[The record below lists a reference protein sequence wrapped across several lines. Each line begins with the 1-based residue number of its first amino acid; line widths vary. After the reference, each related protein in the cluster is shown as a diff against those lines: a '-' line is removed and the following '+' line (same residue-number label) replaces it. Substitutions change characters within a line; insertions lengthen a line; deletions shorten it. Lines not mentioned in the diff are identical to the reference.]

1 MAWRHCNRQ
10 LVAGTGLFHNGV
22 VIFHIQQFKRTL
34 KTPIKSTVMAFTPDS
49 PSPGALQH
57 LRAELRHAGERR
69 LVLMEGDRS
78 AALRWLTT
86 ELPFLTVDQGLWVS
100 TRADSPLLA
109 LQLATPAQ
117 ARTWLGRELDLL
129 VWDGFSGNPPDGLA
143 ALAGTLTA
151 GGLWFWLM
159 PPLAQWG
166 TFADPDY
173 ARTGLDQASEHPF
186 AERLAKILCDTPDV
200 IRLDV
205 SGDES
210 TNATINSELGRVR
223 NELSRRRPATAFC
236 VSGGP
241 EQDQLVQALVR
252 FGLGRRRRPL
262 VVTADRG
269 RGKSAALGLA
279 AAELLLQG
287 RQRVLLTAPSA
298 EQVATVMAHARER
311 LGAQLQSQSA
321 TELNTTSGASLT
333 FVLPQQLL
341 ADKPAAEVVMVDE
354 AAAIAAPLLQRIL
367 LGWPRVAFATTV
379 HGYEGAGR
387 GFAVRFREQ
396 LDRYTP
402 HWQERTL
409 SQPVRWAASD
419 PLEPLVF
426 RLFLLAAESQNNTQ
440 QQTPDPLLVLEPVLE
455 LERWQP
461 AQATENDLA
470 EAFGLLVNAHY
481 RTTPADLRQW
491 LDDPAAVSW
500 RARINGRTVGLLW
513 AQGEGEFSA
522 PLAQQVSLGQR
533 RLRGHLL
540 AQSLALHA
548 GLPQAVQQ
556 HGLRVTRIA
565 VAAPQRRS
573 GIGQRLVSAAK
584 AYAKAEGFDYIGS
597 SFGGTPALLTFWQ
610 RQGLQPVRLGFSQE
624 ASSGEYPLQAVCGL
638 SAAGKRLVQD
648 LQQRLGRHWLV
659 LAGRQWVQ
667 CEPELMATV
676 MRSLPAGPQPDA
688 EDQRDLQYFAA
699 GHRGFELTL
708 PALQTLSR
716 CAGAADWLSGL
727 PPAQC
732 ALWCRA
738 VVQGRSWAELQ
749 RENLCLGQRNA
760 ERQLR
765 FMVSGW
771 CC

>member
-1 MAWRHCNRQ
+1 M
-10 LVAGTGLFHNGV
+10 T
-22 VIFHIQQFKRTL
+22 
-34 KTPIKSTVMAFTPDS
+34 STPDS
-49 PSPGALQH
+49 PSTRALQS
-57 LRAELRHAGERR
+57 LRVELRHAGERR
-69 LVLMEGDRS
+69 LVLIEGDRN
-78 AALRWLTT
+78 AALNWLAA
-86 ELPFLTVDQGLWVS
+86 ELPFLSADQGLWVS
-100 TRADSPLLA
+100 TKADSPLPA
-109 LQLATPAQ
+109 LHVATPAQ

-143 ALAGTLTA
+143 ALSGTLTA

-173 ARTGLDQASEHPF
+173 ARTGLDQATEHPF
-186 AERLAKILCDTPDV
+186 AERLAKILCGAPDV
-200 IRLDV
+200 IRLKMSEYV
-205 SGDES
+205 SANERVVESVDERAS
-210 TNATINSELGRVR
+210 ATINSELGRVR
-223 NELSRRRPATAFC
+223 DELSRRRPATAFW
-236 VSGGP
+236 VGGGP

-262 VVTADRG
+262 VITADRG

-279 AAELLLQG
+279 AAELLLRG

-321 TELNTTSGASLT
+321 TQLITTSGASLM
-333 FVLPQQLL
+333 FLLPQQLL

-396 LDRYTP
+396 LDQHTP
-402 HWQERTL
+402 HWRERTL
-409 SQPVRWAASD
+409 SQPVRWASSD

-426 RLFLLAAESQNNTQ
+426 RLFMLAATSQGNTQ
-440 QQTPDPLLVLEPVLE
+440 QQAPDPSPVLE
-455 LERWQP
+455 VERWQP

-470 EAFGLLVNAHY
+470 EAFGLLVSAHY

-491 LDDPAAVSW
+491 LDDSAAVSW

-522 PLAQQVSLGQR
+522 LLAQQVSLGRR

-548 GLPQAVQQ
+548 GLPQAAQQ
-556 HGLRVTRIA
+556 RSLRITRIA
-565 VAAPQRRS
+565 VAAPQRRRS
-573 GIGQRLVSAAK
+573 IGQRLIAAAQ
-584 AYAKAEGFDYIGS
+584 AYATAESFDYIGS
-597 SFGGTPALLTFWQ
+597 SFGGTPALLAFWQ

-638 SAAGKRLVQD
+638 SAAGERLVAD

-667 CEPELMATV
+667 CQPELMAAI
-676 MRSLPAGPQPDA
+676 MRSLPSGPQPDA
-688 EDQRDLQYFAA
+688 EDIRDLQYFAA

-708 PALQTLSR
+708 PALQILSR
-716 CAGAADWLSGL
+716 CVGAADWLTAL
-727 PPAQC
+727 QPAQC
-732 ALWCRA
+732 ALWCRS

-749 RENLCLGQRNA
+749 RENLCRGQRDA
-760 ERQLR
+760 EQQLR
-765 FMVSGW
+765 LMVADWLALG
-771 CC
+771 

>member
-1 MAWRHCNRQ
+1 MTITADS
-10 LVAGTGLFHNGV
+10 AGT
-22 VIFHIQQFKRTL
+22 R
-34 KTPIKSTVMAFTPDS
+34 P
-49 PSPGALQH
+49 LQH
-57 LRAELRHAGERR
+57 LQNELLHAGERR
-69 LVLMEGDRS
+69 LVLMEGDRA
-78 AALRWLTT
+78 AALRWLAA
-86 ELPFLTVDQGLWVS
+86 ELPCLSAVQGLWVS
-100 TRADSPLLA
+100 TRADSPLPA
-109 LQLATPAQ
+109 LHPVPPAQ
-117 ARTWLGRELDLL
+117 TRTWLGRELDLL
-129 VWDGFSGNPPDGLA
+129 IWDGFSGNPPDGLA
-143 ALAGTLTA
+143 ALAGTLMA

-186 AERLAKILCDTPDV
+186 AKRLAKILFDAPDV
-200 IRLDV
+200 IRLDM
-205 SGDES
+205 SGGDSGVEAEDDS
-210 TNATINSELGRVR
+210 ECERTSATINAELAHAR
-223 NELSRRRPATAFC
+223 NALSRRQSATAFC
-236 VSGGP
+236 ISGGP
-241 EQDQLVQALVR
+241 EQTQLVQALVR

-279 AAELLLQG
+279 AAELLLRG
-287 RQRVLLTAPSA
+287 RQQVLLTAPSA
-298 EQVATVMAHARER
+298 EQVVTVMAHARKR

-321 TELNTTSGASLT
+321 TELITIGGASLT
-333 FVLPQQLL
+333 FLLPQQLL
-341 ADKPAAEVVMVDE
+341 ADKLAAEVVMVDE

-396 LDRYTP
+396 LDRHTP

-409 SQPVRWAASD
+409 SQPVRWAGSD

-426 RLFLLAAESQNNTQ
+426 RLFLLAAESQGNTQ
-440 QQTPDPLLVLEPVLE
+440 QPAPDALPVLE
-455 LERWQP
+455 LERWYP

-470 EAFGLLVNAHY
+470 DAFGLLVDAHY
-481 RTTPADLRQW
+481 RTTPTDLRQW
-491 LDDPAAVSW
+491 LDDPTAVSW
-500 RARINGRTVGLLW
+500 RARINERTVGLLW
-513 AQGEGEFSA
+513 ARCEGEFSA

-548 GLPQAVQQ
+548 GLPQAAQQ
-556 HGLRVTRIA
+556 RSLRITRIA

-573 GIGQRLVSAAK
+573 GIGQRLVAA
-584 AYAKAEGFDYIGS
+584 AETYAKAEGFDYIGS
-597 SFGGTPALLTFWQ
+597 SFGGTPELLAFWQ

-624 ASSGEYPLQAVCGL
+624 ASSGEYPLQAACGL
-638 SAAGKRLVQD
+638 SAAGRRLVQD

-659 LAGRQWVQ
+659 LANRQWVECQ
-667 CEPELMATV
+667 PELLAAV
-676 MRSLPAGPQPDA
+676 MGSLPAGQQPDA
-688 EDQRDLQYFAA
+688 EDNRDLQYFAA

-727 PPAQC
+727 QPAQR
-732 ALWCRA
+732 ALWYRA

-749 RENLCLGQRNA
+749 RENLCSGQRDA
-760 ERQLR
+760 EQQLR
-765 FMVSGW
+765 FMVAGW

>member
-1 MAWRHCNRQ
+1 M
-10 LVAGTGLFHNGV
+10 V
-22 VIFHIQQFKRTL
+22 
-34 KTPIKSTVMAFTPDS
+34 FTPDL
-49 PSPGALQH
+49 PSPGVLQH

-69 LVLMEGDRS
+69 LVLIEGDRS

-86 ELPFLTVDQGLWVS
+86 ELAFLTIDQGLWVS
-100 TRADSPLLA
+100 TKADSPLPA
-109 LQLATPAQ
+109 LRLATPAQ

-143 ALAGTLTA
+143 ALAGTLMA

-159 PPLAQWG
+159 PPLTQWG

-173 ARTGLDQASEHPF
+173 ARTGLDQGGEHPF
-186 AERLAKILCDTPDV
+186 AERLAKILGAAPDV
-200 IRLDV
+200 IKLDMTE
-205 SGDES
+205 GDNEGEDDR
-210 TNATINSELGRVR
+210 ARDTINSELMRAR
-223 NELSRRRPATAFC
+223 NELSRRQSATAFC
-236 VSGGP
+236 ISGGP
-241 EQDQLVQALVR
+241 EQTQLVQALVR

-298 EQVATVMAHARER
+298 EQVVTVMDHARKR

-321 TELNTTSGASLT
+321 TELITIGGASLT
-333 FVLPQQLL
+333 FLLPQQLL
-341 ADKPAAEVVMVDE
+341 ADKLAAEVVMVDE

-396 LDRYTP
+396 LDRHTP

-409 SQPVRWAASD
+409 SQPVRWAGSD

-426 RLFLLAAESQNNTQ
+426 RLFLLAAESQGNTQ
-440 QQTPDPLLVLEPVLE
+440 QPAPDALPVLE
-455 LERWQP
+455 LERWYP

-470 EAFGLLVNAHY
+470 DAFGLLVDAHY
-481 RTTPADLRQW
+481 RTTPTDLRQW
-491 LDDPAAVSW
+491 LDDPTAVSW
-500 RARINGRTVGLLW
+500 RARINERTVGLLW

-548 GLPQAVQQ
+548 GLPQAAQQ
-556 HGLRVTRIA
+556 RSLRITRIA

-573 GIGQRLVSAAK
+573 GIGQRLVAA
-584 AYAKAEGFDYIGS
+584 AETYAKAEGFDYIGS
-597 SFGGTPALLTFWQ
+597 SFGGTPELLAFWQ

-659 LAGRQWVQ
+659 LANRQWVECQ
-667 CEPELMATV
+667 PELLAAV
-676 MRSLPAGPQPDA
+676 MGSLPAGTQPDA
-688 EDQRDLQYFAA
+688 EDNRDLQYFAA

-716 CAGAADWLSGL
+716 CAGSADWLSGL
-727 PPAQC
+727 QPAQR
-732 ALWCRA
+732 ALWYRA

-749 RENLCLGQRNA
+749 RENLCSGQRDA
-760 ERQLR
+760 EQQLR
-765 FMVSGW
+765 FMVAGW

>member
-1 MAWRHCNRQ
+1 
-10 LVAGTGLFHNGV
+10 
-22 VIFHIQQFKRTL
+22 
-34 KTPIKSTVMAFTPDS
+34 MAFTPDL
-49 PSPGALQH
+49 PSPGVLQH

-69 LVLMEGDRS
+69 LVLIEGDRS

-86 ELPFLTVDQGLWVS
+86 ELAFLTIDQGLWVS
-100 TRADSPLLA
+100 TKADSPLPA
-109 LQLATPAQ
+109 LRLATPAQ

-143 ALAGTLTA
+143 ALAGTLMA

-159 PPLAQWG
+159 PPLTQWG

-173 ARTGLDQASEHPF
+173 ARTGLDQAGEHPF
-186 AERLAKILCDTPDV
+186 AERLAKILGAAPDV
-200 IRLDV
+200 IRLDMTEGDSVDEGERV
-205 SGDES
+205 SD
-210 TNATINSELGRVR
+210 AINSELMRAR
-223 NELSRRRPATAFC
+223 NELSRRRSATAFC
-236 VSGGP
+236 VGGGP
-241 EQDQLVQALVR
+241 EQDQLVQALVS

-333 FVLPQQLL
+333 FLLPQRLL
-341 ADKPAAEVVMVDE
+341 ADKPFAEVVMVDE

-396 LDRYTP
+396 LDRHTP

-426 RLFLLAAESQNNTQ
+426 RLFLLAAQGESNTQ
-440 QQTPDPLLVLEPVLE
+440 QQTSDALPVLQV
-455 LERWQP
+455 ERWQP

-470 EAFGLLVNAHY
+470 EAFGLLVDAHY

-491 LDDPAAVSW
+491 LDDPATVSW

-638 SAAGKRLVQD
+638 SAAGERLVQD

-667 CEPELMATV
+667 LQPELMIAV

-732 ALWCRA
+732 ALWCRS

-749 RENLCLGQRNA
+749 RENLCFGQRDA

>member
-1 MAWRHCNRQ
+1 M
-10 LVAGTGLFHNGV
+10 T
-22 VIFHIQQFKRTL
+22 
-34 KTPIKSTVMAFTPDS
+34 STPDS
-49 PSPGALQH
+49 PSTRALQL

-69 LVLMEGDRS
+69 LVLIEGGRN
-78 AALRWLTT
+78 AALNWLAA
-86 ELPFLTVDQGLWVS
+86 ELPFLSADQGLWVS
-100 TRADSPLLA
+100 TKADSPLPA
-109 LQLATPAQ
+109 LHVATPAQ
-117 ARTWLGRELDLL
+117 ARIWLGRELDLL

-151 GGLWFWLM
+151 GGLWFWLT

-173 ARTGLDQASEHPF
+173 ARTGLDQATEHPF
-186 AERLAKILCDTPDV
+186 AERLAKILCDAPDV
-200 IRLDV
+200 IRLNMSEGASV
-205 SGDES
+205 DERVVES
-210 TNATINSELGRVR
+210 ADERASATINSELGRVR
-223 NELSRRRPATAFC
+223 DELSRRRPATAFC

-298 EQVATVMAHARER
+298 EQMATVMAHARER
-311 LGAQLQSQSA
+311 LGARLQSQST
-321 TELNTTSGASLT
+321 TELTTTSGASLT
-333 FVLPQQLL
+333 FLLPQQLL

-396 LDRYTP
+396 LDQHTP

-409 SQPVRWAASD
+409 SPPVRWAASD

-426 RLFLLAAESQNNTQ
+426 RLFLLAAQSPSNTQ
-440 QQTPDPLLVLEPVLE
+440 QQTPDPLPVLE
-455 LERWQP
+455 VERWQP

-470 EAFGLLVNAHY
+470 EAFGLLVDAHY

-500 RARINGRTVGLLW
+500 RARAGGRTVGLLW

-522 PLAQQVSLGQR
+522 PLAQQVSLGHR

-548 GLPQAVQQ
+548 GLPQAAQQ
-556 HGLRVTRIA
+556 RSLRVTRIA
-565 VAAPQRRS
+565 VAAPQRRN
-573 GIGQRLVSAAK
+573 GIGQRLVAAAQ
-584 AYAKAEGFDYIGS
+584 AYAKAKGFDYIGS
-597 SFGGTPALLTFWQ
+597 SFGGTPALLAFWQ

-638 SAAGKRLVQD
+638 SAAGQRLVQD

-659 LAGRQWVQ
+659 LAGRQWVECQ
-667 CEPELMATV
+667 PELMAAV
-676 MRSLPAGPQPDA
+676 MRSLPAGPQLDA
-688 EDQRDLQYFAA
+688 EDSRDLHYFAG

-716 CAGAADWLSGL
+716 CAGAADWMSGL

-738 VVQGRSWAELQ
+738 LVQGRSWAELQ
-749 RENLCLGQRNA
+749 RENLCSGQRDA
-760 ERQLR
+760 EQQLR
-765 FMVSGW
+765 FMVAGW
-771 CC
+771 LSLG

>member
-1 MAWRHCNRQ
+1 
-10 LVAGTGLFHNGV
+10 
-22 VIFHIQQFKRTL
+22 
-34 KTPIKSTVMAFTPDS
+34 MAFTPDL
-49 PSPGALQH
+49 PSPGVLQH

-69 LVLMEGDRS
+69 LVLIEGDRS

-86 ELPFLTVDQGLWVS
+86 ELAFLTIDQGLWVS
-100 TRADSPLLA
+100 TKADSPLPA
-109 LQLATPAQ
+109 LRLATPAQ

-143 ALAGTLTA
+143 ALAGTLMA

-159 PPLAQWG
+159 PPLTQWG

-173 ARTGLDQASEHPF
+173 ARTGLDQAGEHPF
-186 AERLAKILCDTPDV
+186 AERLAKILGAAPDV
-200 IRLDV
+200 IRLDMTE
-205 SGDES
+205 GDNEGEDDR
-210 TNATINSELGRVR
+210 ARDTINSELMRAR
-223 NELSRRRPATAFC
+223 NELSRRRSETAFC
-236 VSGGP
+236 ISGGP
-241 EQDQLVQALVR
+241 EQNQLVQALVR

-298 EQVATVMAHARER
+298 EQVDTVMAHARER

-321 TELNTTSGASLT
+321 TELNTTNGASLT
-333 FVLPQQLL
+333 FLLPQRLL
-341 ADKPAAEVVMVDE
+341 ADKPFAEVVMVDE

-396 LDRYTP
+396 LDRHTP

-409 SQPVRWAASD
+409 SRPVRWAASD
-419 PLEPLVF
+419 PLEPLIF
-426 RLFLLAAESQNNTQ
+426 RLFLLAAEAQSNTQ
-440 QQTPDPLLVLEPVLE
+440 QQTPDPLLVLEPELK

-491 LDDPAAVSW
+491 LDDSAAVSW

-513 AQGEGEFSA
+513 AQGEGGFSA
-522 PLAQQVSLGQR
+522 PLAQQVSLGLR

-548 GLPQAVQQ
+548 GLPQAAQQ
-556 HGLRVTRIA
+556 RGLRVTRIA
-565 VAAPQRRS
+565 VAAPQRLS
-573 GIGQRLVSAAK
+573 GIGQRLVSGAK

-597 SFGGTPALLTFWQ
+597 SFGGTPALLAFWQ

-638 SAAGKRLVQD
+638 SAAGMRLVQD

-659 LAGRQWVQ
+659 LASRQWVQ
-667 CEPELMATV
+667 LQPELMVAV

-688 EDQRDLQYFAA
+688 EDTRDLQYFAA

>member
-1 MAWRHCNRQ
+1 M
-10 LVAGTGLFHNGV
+10 TS
-22 VIFHIQQFKRTL
+22 TL
-34 KTPIKSTVMAFTPDS
+34 DSLSTR
-49 PSPGALQH
+49 ALQS
-57 LRAELRHAGERR
+57 LQVELRHAGERR
-69 LVLMEGDRS
+69 LVLIEGDRN
-78 AALRWLTT
+78 AALNWLAA
-86 ELPFLTVDQGLWVS
+86 ELPFLSADRGLWVS
-100 TRADSPLLA
+100 TKADSPLPA
-109 LQLATPAQ
+109 LHVATPAQ
-117 ARTWLGRELDLL
+117 ARIWLGRELDLL

-143 ALAGTLTA
+143 ALAGTLAA

-159 PPLAQWG
+159 PPLTQWG
-166 TFADPDY
+166 TFSDPDY
-173 ARTGLDQASEHPF
+173 ARTGLDQAIEHPF
-186 AERLAKILCDTPDV
+186 AERLAKILSDAPDV
-200 IRLDV
+200 IRLKMSEYV
-205 SGDES
+205 SAGERSVTSADERAS
-210 TNATINSELGRVR
+210 ATINSELSRVR
-223 NELSRRRPATAFC
+223 DELSRRRPATVFC
-236 VSGGP
+236 VDGGP

-262 VVTADRG
+262 VITADRG

-279 AAELLLQG
+279 AAELLLRG

-321 TELNTTSGASLT
+321 TQLTIVSGASLT
-333 FVLPQQLL
+333 FLLPQQML

-387 GFAVRFREQ
+387 GFAVRFRKQ
-396 LDRYTP
+396 LDQHTP

-426 RLFLLAAESQNNTQ
+426 RLFMLAATSQGDTQ
-440 QQTPDPLLVLEPVLE
+440 QLAPDPLPVLE
-455 LERWQP
+455 VERWQP

-500 RARINGRTVGLLW
+500 RARMNGRTVGLLW

-522 PLAQQVSLGQR
+522 PLAQQVSLGLR

-548 GLPQAVQQ
+548 GLPQAAQQ
-556 HGLRVTRIA
+556 RSLRITRIA
-565 VAAPQRRS
+565 VAAPQRRR
-573 GIGQRLVSAAK
+573 GIGQCLIAAAQ
-584 AYAKAEGFDYIGS
+584 AYATAEGFDYIGS
-597 SFGGTPALLTFWQ
+597 SFGGTPALLAFWQ

-624 ASSGEYPLQAVCGL
+624 ASSGEYPLQAVRGL
-638 SAAGKRLVQD
+638 SAAGERLVQD

-667 CEPELMATV
+667 CQPELMAGV

-688 EDQRDLQYFAA
+688 EDTRDLQHFAI

-708 PALQTLSR
+708 PALQILSR
-716 CAGAADWLSGL
+716 CAGAADWLTAL
-727 PPAQC
+727 QPAQC
-732 ALWCRA
+732 ALWCRS

-749 RENLCLGQRNA
+749 RENLCSGQRDA
-760 ERQLR
+760 EQQLR
-765 FMVSGW
+765 LMVADWLEPG
-771 CC
+771 

>member
-1 MAWRHCNRQ
+1 MA
-10 LVAGTGLFHNGV
+10 
-22 VIFHIQQFKRTL
+22 
-34 KTPIKSTVMAFTPDS
+34 PTPDS
-49 PSPGALQH
+49 PSTRALQL

-69 LVLMEGDRS
+69 LVLIEGSRS
-78 AALRWLTT
+78 AALNWLAA
-86 ELPFLTVDQGLWVS
+86 ELPFLSADQGLWVS
-100 TRADSPLLA
+100 TKADSPLPA
-109 LQLATPAQ
+109 LHVATLAQ

-186 AERLAKILCDTPDV
+186 AERLARILCDAPDV

-205 SGDES
+205 SGDERAS
-210 TNATINSELGRVR
+210 ATINSELGRVQG
-223 NELSRRRPATAFC
+223 ELSRRRLATAFC

-298 EQVATVMAHARER
+298 KQVSTVMAHARER

-321 TELNTTSGASLT
+321 TELTTTSGASLT
-333 FVLPQQLL
+333 FLLPQQLL
-341 ADKPAAEVVMVDE
+341 ADKPAAEIVMVDE

-396 LDRYTP
+396 LDQHTP

-409 SQPVRWAASD
+409 SQPVRWAAGD

-426 RLFLLAAESQNNTQ
+426 RLFLLAAQSPSNTQ
-440 QQTPDPLLVLEPVLE
+440 QQTPDPSPVLE
-455 LERWQP
+455 VERWQP

-470 EAFGLLVNAHY
+470 EAFGLLVDAHY

-500 RARINGRTVGLLW
+500 RARTNGRTVGLLW

-548 GLPQAVQQ
+548 GLPQAARQRS
-556 HGLRVTRIA
+556 LRVTRIA

-573 GIGQRLVSAAK
+573 GIGQRLIAAAQ
-584 AYAKAEGFDYIGS
+584 AYAKADGFDYIGS
-597 SFGGTPALLTFWQ
+597 SFGGTPALLAFWQ

-638 SAAGKRLVQD
+638 SAAGERLVQD

-659 LAGRQWVQ
+659 LASRQWGQ
-667 CEPELMATV
+667 CQPELMAAV
-676 MRSLPAGPQPDA
+676 MRSLPAGPQLDA
-688 EDQRDLQYFAA
+688 EDSRDLRYFAA

-708 PALQTLSR
+708 PALQILSR
-716 CAGAADWLSGL
+716 CAGAADWLAAL
-727 PPAQC
+727 QPAQC
-732 ALWCRA
+732 ALWCRS

-749 RENLCLGQRNA
+749 RENLCSGQRDA
-760 ERQLR
+760 EQQLR
-765 FMVSGW
+765 FMVAGW
-771 CC
+771 CCYHPRHADGVLIDRI

>member
-1 MAWRHCNRQ
+1 M
-10 LVAGTGLFHNGV
+10 T
-22 VIFHIQQFKRTL
+22 
-34 KTPIKSTVMAFTPDS
+34 STPDS
-49 PSPGALQH
+49 PSTRALQP
-57 LRAELRHAGERR
+57 LRVELRHAGERR
-69 LVLMEGDRS
+69 LVLMEGDRN
-78 AALRWLTT
+78 AALSWLAA
-86 ELPFLTVDQGLWVS
+86 ELPFLYADQGLWVS
-100 TRADSPLLA
+100 TKADSPLPA
-109 LQLATPAQ
+109 LHLATPAQ

-159 PPLAQWG
+159 PPLVQWG

-173 ARTGLDQASEHPF
+173 ARTGLDQESEHPF
-186 AERLAKILCDTPDV
+186 AERLATLLGDAPDV
-200 IRLDV
+200 IRLNV
-205 SGDES
+205 KEGES
-210 TNATINSELGRVR
+210 TSVTIKSELGRVR
-223 NELSRRRPATAFC
+223 DELSRRRPATAFC
-236 VSGGP
+236 VGGGP

-262 VVTADRG
+262 VITADRG

-279 AAELLLQG
+279 AAELLLRS

-298 EQVATVMAHARER
+298 EQVASVMAHARER
-311 LGAQLQSQSA
+311 LGAQLKSQS
-321 TELNTTSGASLT
+321 TTQLTTVSGASLT
-333 FVLPQQLL
+333 FLLPQQLL

-396 LDRYTP
+396 LDQHTP

-419 PLEPLVF
+419 PLEALVF
-426 RLFLLAAESQNNTQ
+426 RLFLLAAQSPSNTQ
-440 QQTPDPLLVLEPVLE
+440 QQTPDPLSVLEV
-455 LERWQP
+455 ERWRP

-500 RARINGRTVGLLW
+500 RARMNGRTVGLLW

-548 GLPQAVQQ
+548 GLPQAARQRS
-556 HGLRVTRIA
+556 LRITRIA
-565 VAAPQRRS
+565 VAASQRRS
-573 GIGQRLVSAAK
+573 GIGQRLVAAAR
-584 AYAKAEGFDYIGS
+584 AYATAQGFDYIGS
-597 SFGGTPALLTFWQ
+597 SFGGTPALLAFWQ

-624 ASSGEYPLQAVCGL
+624 ASSGEYSLQAACGL
-638 SAAGKRLVQD
+638 SAAGERLVQD
-648 LQQRLGRHWLV
+648 LQQRLGRHWSV
-659 LAGRQWVQ
+659 LAGRQWLQ
-667 CEPELMATV
+667 CQPELMVGV
-676 MRSLPAGPQPDA
+676 MRSLPAGPQPDV
-688 EDQRDLQYFAA
+688 EDIRDLQYFAA

-716 CAGAADWLSGL
+716 CAGAADWLSAL
-727 PPAQC
+727 QPMQC
-732 ALWCRA
+732 ALWCRS
-738 VVQGRSWAELQ
+738 VVQGRSGAELQ
-749 RENLCLGQRNA
+749 RESLCSGQRDA
-760 ERQLR
+760 EQQLR
-765 FMVSGW
+765 LMVAGW
-771 CC
+771 LARD

>member
-1 MAWRHCNRQ
+1 
-10 LVAGTGLFHNGV
+10 
-22 VIFHIQQFKRTL
+22 
-34 KTPIKSTVMAFTPDS
+34 MAFTPDS
-49 PSPGALQH
+49 PSTRALQL

-69 LVLMEGDRS
+69 LVLIEGDRN
-78 AALRWLTT
+78 AALNWLAA
-86 ELPFLTVDQGLWVS
+86 ELPFLSSDQGLWVS
-100 TRADSPLLA
+100 TKADSPLPA
-109 LQLATPAQ
+109 LHVATPAQ

-186 AERLAKILCDTPDV
+186 AERLAKILCDAPDV
-200 IRLDV
+200 IRLNV
-205 SGDES
+205 SEGASADERVVES
-210 TNATINSELGRVR
+210 AGATINSALSRVR
-223 NELSRRRPATAFC
+223 DELSRRRPATAFC

-241 EQDQLVQALVR
+241 EQDHLVQALVR

-262 VVTADRG
+262 VITADRG

-279 AAELLLQG
+279 AAELLLRG

-321 TELNTTSGASLT
+321 TQLTTTSGASLT
-333 FVLPQQLL
+333 FLLPQQLL

-396 LDRYTP
+396 LDQHTP

-409 SQPVRWAASD
+409 SQPVRWASSD

-426 RLFLLAAESQNNTQ
+426 RLFMLAAQSQGNTQ
-440 QQTPDPLLVLEPVLE
+440 QQAPDPLPVLE
-455 LERWQP
+455 VERWQP

-500 RARINGRTVGLLW
+500 RARMNGRTVGLLW
-513 AQGEGEFSA
+513 AQSEGEFSA
-522 PLAQQVSLGQR
+522 PLAQQVSLGLR

-548 GLPQAVQQ
+548 GLPQAARQRS
-556 HGLRVTRIA
+556 LRITRIA
-565 VAAPQRRS
+565 VAAPQRRR
-573 GIGQRLVSAAK
+573 GIGQRLIAAAQ
-584 AYAKAEGFDYIGS
+584 AYATAEGFDYIGS
-597 SFGGTPALLTFWQ
+597 SFGGTPALLAFWQ

-638 SAAGKRLVQD
+638 SAAGERLVQD

-659 LAGRQWVQ
+659 LARRQWVQ
-667 CEPELMATV
+667 CQPELMAAV

-688 EDQRDLQYFAA
+688 EDTRDLQYFAA

-716 CAGAADWLSGL
+716 CAGAADWLSAL
-727 PPAQC
+727 QPAQC
-732 ALWCRA
+732 ALWCRS

-749 RENLCLGQRNA
+749 RENLCSGQRDA
-760 ERQLR
+760 EQQLR
-765 FMVSGW
+765 FMVADWLALG
-771 CC
+771 

>member
-1 MAWRHCNRQ
+1 
-10 LVAGTGLFHNGV
+10 
-22 VIFHIQQFKRTL
+22 
-34 KTPIKSTVMAFTPDS
+34 MAFTPDS
-49 PSPGALQH
+49 SSLRPLQH
-57 LRAELRHAGERR
+57 LQAELRHAGERR
-69 LVLMEGDRS
+69 LVLIEGDRH
-78 AALRWLTT
+78 AALHWLAA
-86 ELPFLTVDQGLWVS
+86 ELPFLSTDQGLWVS
-100 TRADSPLLA
+100 TKADSPLPA
-109 LQLATPAQ
+109 LHESTPAQ

-143 ALAGTLTA
+143 ALAGALTA

-159 PPLAQWG
+159 PPLSQWG

-173 ARTGLDQASEHPF
+173 ARTGLDQTSEHPF
-186 AERLAKILCDTPDV
+186 ARRLATILCDAPDV
-200 IRLDV
+200 IRLNMREGASASERARD
-205 SGDES
+205 
-210 TNATINSELGRVR
+210 TINSELARAR
-223 NELSRRRPATAFC
+223 DELSQRQTATAFC
-236 VSGGP
+236 ISGGI
-241 EQDQLVQALVR
+241 EQSQLVQALLR

-279 AAELLLQG
+279 AAGLLLQG

-298 EQVATVMAHARER
+298 EQIATVMAHARER
-311 LGAQLQSQSA
+311 LGTQLQSQTA
-321 TELNTTSGASLT
+321 TELTTIDGASLT
-333 FVLPQQLL
+333 FLLPQQLL

-396 LDRYTP
+396 LDQHTP

-426 RLFLLAAESQNNTQ
+426 RLFLLAAKSQSNAQ
-440 QQTPDPLLVLEPVLE
+440 QPTPDALPALEI
-455 LERWQP
+455 ERWQP
-461 AQATENDLA
+461 ALATENDLA

-500 RARINGRTVGLLW
+500 RARINGRTVGLVW

-548 GLPQAVQQ
+548 GLPQAAQQ
-556 HGLRVTRIA
+556 RGLRVTRIA

-573 GIGQRLVSAAK
+573 GIGQRLIAAAQ
-584 AYAKAEGFDYIGS
+584 AYATTEGFDYIGS
-597 SFGGTPALLTFWQ
+597 SFGGTPELLAFWQ
-610 RQGLQPVRLGFSQE
+610 GQRLQPVRLGFSQE

-638 SAAGKRLVQD
+638 SAVGKRLVQD

-659 LAGRQWVQ
+659 LASRQWVQ
-667 CEPELMATV
+667 CQPELMVAV

-688 EDQRDLQYFAA
+688 EDTRDLQYFAA

-708 PALQTLSR
+708 PALRTLSR
-716 CAGAADWLSGL
+716 CAGAADWLSAIQ
-727 PPAQC
+727 PVQS

-749 RENLCLGQRNA
+749 HENLCSGRRDA
-760 ERQLR
+760 EQQLR
-765 FMVSGW
+765 YIVAGW
-771 CC
+771 LALG